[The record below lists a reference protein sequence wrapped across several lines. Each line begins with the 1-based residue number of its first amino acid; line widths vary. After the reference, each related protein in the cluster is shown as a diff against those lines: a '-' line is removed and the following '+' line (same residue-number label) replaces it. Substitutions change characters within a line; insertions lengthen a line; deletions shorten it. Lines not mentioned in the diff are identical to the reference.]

1 MILFIFSRNLNASLI
16 DNGIE
21 LIKFQNFMK
30 FFKLTISKYLF
41 YKINSDT
48 FVPKV
53 NKIKVIKLEP
63 IIQSEVP
70 QKEKHQYSIL
80 MHLYEI

>member
-30 FFKLTISKYLF
+30 FFKLTISKCLF

-48 FVPKV
+48 FVSKV
-53 NKIKVIKLEP
+53 NKVKVIKLEP
-63 IIQSEVP
+63 IIQSEVC